1 MHDHSGTIVDVV
13 KESIMITFLVIVMM
27 FLIEFINVQ
36 SRGKWNN
43 FLQKKGWLQIVIAAF
58 LGILPGCLGSFAAVS
73 LYTHRILSFAAL
85 VTVMISTVGDEIFV
99 MVAVIPET
107 TLILVPLVFGIAI
120 VAGLIIL
127 LFTRKNYM
135 PAEIILHPQFHKN
148 DPECTCF
155 HPSQVVHQLRNTS
168 FHRALLVFGFVLF
181 IVLLIIGEVGPESWN
196 WEKVTFF
203 IVTIIGA
210 FVVSTVS
217 DHFLTEHIWRHIIK
231 KHFVKIFL
239 WTFGA
244 FFFIH
249 LLNNYIDVDHW
260 IKDNTYLILLIAV
273 LIGIIPESGPH
284 IVFITLFASGTI
296 PFSILL
302 ANSIVQDGHGAIPLL
317 AESRKSFILMK
328 LINVL
333 VGLLIGGILIL
344 FKY

>member
-85 VTVMISTVGDEIFV
+85 VTVMIATVGDEIFV

-155 HPSQVVHQLRNTS
+155 HPSQVVHQLKNTS

-249 LLNNYIDVDHW
+249 LLNNYIDVDYW